1 MVLRQQNQP
10 PLGEWHYVQS
20 TLENIKES
28 RLEKVFFKKKKNKK
42 QKTKNKPLSQNT
54 SSGIF
59 GFIEQRQVRTLCE

>member
-28 RLEKVFFKKKKNKK
+28 RLEKVFFLKKKKTKNKK
-42 QKTKNKPLSQNT
+42 QKTNHFPKIPPLAFLGS
-54 SSGIF
+54 
-59 GFIEQRQVRTLCE
+59 

>member
-28 RLEKVFFKKKKNKK
+28 RLEKVFFLKKKKQNTKNKK
-42 QKTKNKPLSQNT
+42 QTTFPKYLLWHFWVHRAKASKNSL
-54 SSGIF
+54 
-59 GFIEQRQVRTLCE
+59 